1 MKILT
6 MSILSC
12 NQMGI
17 LSKDLDNINVRLLAW
32 HIEFEKRKA
41 FKKELNEELMLI
53 SWHPRRWWNF
63 CITEDEKK

>member
-1 MKILT
+1 

-53 SWHPRRWWNF
+53 SWHPRRW
-63 CITEDEKK
+63 